1 MRILNRLVAAGILIV
16 PMALGAAGVAA
27 AGVAAHSSV
36 PVQLG
41 TSGSDGDG
49 FGGVGFGGV
58 GSEGPGSQEA
68 REAGDECGG
77 EYPCENTDICE
88 VEGDG
93 FLEGLLEDFLGI
105 GDDPDDECGGDGT
118 RFTD

>member
-1 MRILNRLVAAGILIV
+1 MRILNRVIAAGVLVV
-16 PMALGAAGVAA
+16 PMALGAAGVAV

-36 PVQLG
+36 PPVQLAE
-41 TSGSDGDG
+41 SEYGDDYY
-49 FGGVGFGGV
+49 
-58 GSEGPGSQEA
+58 
-68 REAGDECGG
+68 GDECGG
-77 EYPCENTDICE
+77 EYPCETTDICE

-93 FLEGLLEDFLGI
+93 FLEGLLNDFLGI

>member
-1 MRILNRLVAAGILIV
+1 MRILNRVIAAGVLVV
-16 PMALGAAGVAA
+16 PMALGAAGVAV
-27 AGVAAHSSV
+27 AGVAAHSSAP
-36 PVQLG
+36 PVALG
-41 TSGSDGDG
+41 TSGYYGD
-49 FGGVGFGGV
+49 
-58 GSEGPGSQEA
+58 EYE
-68 REAGDECGG
+68 GDECGG

-118 RFTD
+118 KFTD